1 MKITFDK
8 KSEDYR
14 CVKRAN
20 MTFLFCIL
28 FEVVGAMTMMFWGT
42 IGAQLAIYFLT
53 FAFAVILARKTNLS
67 IPIHPIKRKSED
79 DWKSNVFNLV
89 LAIGTTI
96 CGIPIAMILNAF
108 ASVLSSGGNQ
118 GAEDVNSYPIWLA
131 LIVFAIVPAIV
142 EEYVFRGVILEEYR
156 DVMGTKAAILM
167 SSVFFA
173 LLHFSL
179 GSVLY
184 GFFFGLVFALVRLS
198 TNNLVMTM
206 AMHVTFNGLNVLLSY
221 ANIEVVPNWIIVM
234 AMIIGIVGFLI
245 LFFWLLSRNPV
256 LIEEGR
262 YMKRCVLTKEGYVSC
277 GICVFIM
284 CALIM
289 M

>member
-1 MKITFDK
+1 MKISFDK

-14 CVKRAN
+14 CVRRAN
-20 MTFLFCIL
+20 ITFMFCIL
-28 FEVVGAMTMMFWGT
+28 FEVVGAMTIMFWGS

-96 CGIPIAMILNAF
+96 CGIPIAMIINAF

-118 GAEDVNSYPIWLA
+118 GAEDVNTYPIWLA

-142 EEYVFRGVILEEYR
+142 EEYVFRGVILEELK
-156 DVMGTKAAILM
+156 VIGTMEAVFI
-167 SSVFFA
+167 SSLFFA

-184 GFFFGLVFALVRLS
+184 GFFFGCVFALVRLS
-198 TNNLVMTM
+198 TNNLLMTII
-206 AMHVTFNGLNVLLSY
+206 MHMTFNGMNVLLSY
-221 ANIEVVPNWIIVM
+221 ANLERIPNWIITMSFLMGV
-234 AMIIGIVGFLI
+234 VGFLI
-245 LFFWLLSRNPV
+245 MFVWLLSRNPV
-256 LIEEGR
+256 LVEKGR
-262 YMKRCVLTKEGYVSC
+262 YKKRNLITKEGVISIL
-277 GICVFIM
+277 ICLCVMSMLF
-284 CALIM
+284 M